1 MQKTNILPQ
10 IVSNLHLQVNYIG
23 DKWDVWL
30 GDKNKGHL
38 SMNPCIYLSF
48 FHETGNKKV
57 TDNFLVLFQD
67 ELGWSIDTIDLS
79 INQTTNAR
87 NISQDILHPDS

>member
-1 MQKTNILPQ
+1 MSGWGIKIKDIYPWTH
-10 IVSNLHLQVNYIG
+10 VYI
-23 DKWDVWL
+23 WA
-30 GDKNKGHL
+30 
-38 SMNPCIYLSF
+38 SF
-48 FHETGNKKV
+48 MRRTIKKV